1 VLFSH
6 LGGISAAPGIRVR
19 NRTALGVVF
28 VTAMEFPVSRPFVS
42 FVSFVS
48 LVLSVSFVSL
58 ARAQTPFPPATS
70 VPAEA
75 RPDFSGTWALDRS
88 ISTDLEKASFLP
100 PNRSSQGGGGGG
112 GFGGFRGGRGGFGGG
127 SRSRNQDSS
136 SDMTS
141 DEKTRLSVLTDL
153 MKKGFATLVISH
165 HDPSFVVNDSLDR
178 TQFFQ
183 TTGSTDEHDLVSTK
197 VSSTTH
203 WEDSRLVTEYD
214 LSSSRKLMYTYALLP
229 ATRQMVLRVRLEA
242 NGSQRPTG
250 PEVKLVYT
258 QAAPRSH

>member
-1 VLFSH
+1 
-6 LGGISAAPGIRVR
+6 
-19 NRTALGVVF
+19 
-28 VTAMEFPVSRPFVS
+28 MEFPVSRPFVS
-42 FVSFVS
+42 FLSFVS

-112 GFGGFRGGRGGFGGG
+112 GRGGFGGFGGGRGGFGGG
-127 SRSRNQDSS
+127 SGGGSRYRNQDSS

-141 DEKTRLSVLTDL
+141 DDKTRLTVLTDL

-165 HDPSFVVNDSLDR
+165 HDPSLVINDSLDH

-183 TTGSTDEHDLVSTK
+183 TTGSSDEHQLVSAK
-197 VSSTTH
+197 VTSTTR
-203 WEDSRLVTEYD
+203 WEDSRLITEYD
-214 LSSSRKLMYTYALLP
+214 LGSRKLVYTYALLP
-229 ATRQMVLRVRLEA
+229 ASRQMVLRIRLEA
-242 NGSQRPTG
+242 NGSQRATG

-258 QAAPRSH
+258 QSAPRQ